1 VTEIGD
7 GPAASRVGHIGILGG
22 TFNPPHVGHL
32 VVGQEAASQLGLDR
46 VLIVPVNVPP
56 HKDLESDPG
65 GTVRLEL
72 CRAAIGDDPLFE
84 VSPLEVQRDGP
95 SFTVDTLR
103 ELHEHRPHDK
113 LTFIVGADMAHGLPS
128 WRDPE
133 RVLDLARIAVAER
146 EGVRR
151 DDIVQRLRGLRGASS
166 RLDFFAMPRL
176 DVSSSDIRRRV
187 AQGRPIRHLV
197 PDGVRVAIVE
207 GNLYR

>member
-1 VTEIGD
+1 MC
-7 GPAASRVGHIGILGG
+7 
-22 TFNPPHVGHL
+22 
-32 VVGQEAASQLGLDR
+32 GQEAASQLGLDR
-46 VLIVPVNVPP
+46 VLVVPVSVPP
-56 HKDLESDPG
+56 HKELDSDPG
-65 GTVRLEL
+65 AAVRLDL
-72 CRAAIGDDPLFE
+72 CRAAVAGDPLFE
-84 VSPLEVQRDGP
+84 VRSLEVDRGGP

-103 ELHEHRPHDK
+103 ELHEHRPQDK
-113 LTFIVGADMAHGLPS
+113 LTFIVGADMAHGLAA

-133 RVLDLARIAVAER
+133 TVLDLARIAVAER

-197 PDGVRVAIVE
+197 PDGVRAAIE
-207 GNLYR
+207 QGNLYR